1 MKNKFIF
8 LTKLSLKKKICS
20 KWFVIVNLLF
30 AFLIIGLLNL
40 QAIITF
46 FGGNFNHDITVLMF
60 DETNQAYDVFSSSLD
75 SIVHESST
83 DLEGKITVKQVANE
97 FNESTLKDNE
107 VFIHLLLDTNNE
119 LFAKVISQKKIETL
133 TYQLILQ
140 SLDNTKLAYTL
151 DKNQIAPA
159 VLNEL
164 SNPISIRRV
173 VYHDQNSADENT
185 NMIINTIFPTVIL
198 PIFMLTMILVQMV
211 GGEICEE
218 KSTKSMEIIISNVSP
233 KVHLSSK
240 ILAGNL
246 FVLLQAIL
254 LLLYVGLGFGAA
266 KLFSNG
272 IQLPSEVVSVLDSL
286 KTTGF
291 MDKLVYLIPLT
302 LVLIV
307 LSFIAYALVA
317 GILASV
323 TTNTEDFQQ
332 IQTPLMLI
340 SVVGYYLSIMA
351 GVFEGS
357 LFVRVLSYVP
367 FLSSFLSPSLLLM
380 GQISIVDVVVS
391 IFILVLFIGILLTFG
406 MKIYR
411 VGVLN
416 YSNEKVW
423 NRFFK
428 AFKEKDV

>member
-46 FGGNFNHDITVLMF
+46 FGGNFNQDITVLMF
-60 DETNQAYDVFSSSLD
+60 DETNQAYDAFSSSLD

-133 TYQLILQ
+133 TYQLISQ

-164 SNPISIRRV
+164 SNPISIQRV

-254 LLLYVGLGFGAA
+254 LLLYVGLGFGVA

-428 AFKEKDV
+428 ALKEKDV